1 MNEEV
6 LYADGF
12 EKAFI
17 GIGVQFN
24 KSLAIYDYSKCI
36 EVLID
41 DGMSYEEAVEWM
53 DYNVLGSYVGENTP
67 VFIMP
72 EEYCI

>member
-53 DYNVLGSYVGENTP
+53 DYNVLGSYVG
-67 VFIMP
+67 
-72 EEYCI
+72 

>member
-41 DGMSYEEAVEWM
+41 DGMSHEEAVEWM